1 MCLSHRSICRA
12 VVVSVVLSVLPSF
25 SDAGWRLVEVVFKS
39 SVLRLVELDPYLTGW
54 RFDLSSL
61 YPTAHASL
69 ASLSPPFSPEEIRRA
84 FSSMKNI

>member
-1 MCLSHRSICRA
+1 MEPFHSIPPG
-12 VVVSVVLSVLPSF
+12 SKTEHIL